1 MPHTKGNSIINRE
14 ISWLAFNHRVLQE
27 AQDVKVPLVERLRFL
42 GIFSNNMDEFY
53 RVRVATVKRL
63 AELPKKEKKETEEE
77 ITPAELLV
85 LMQDKVLK
93 LKEEFTATYN
103 TILVELEKKNIYIVN
118 EKNLTKDQKIFAEEY
133 FHSKVAPLL
142 VPIMLRGLPE
152 FPYLKDRFIYLA
164 VKLWRKTGT
173 KKKQYSIIEVPSDKL
188 PRFLVL
194 PEKEKKHCIIFL
206 DDVIRLNLHSIFKI
220 FNYEKLIAHTIKITR
235 DAELDI
241 DDDVSKSFYEKM
253 KKSVKQRRRGEP
265 VRFLYDAEMPADML
279 TYLKEKLELDND
291 DNIISGG
298 RYHNSKDF
306 MKFPNVGTPELEFSK
321 TPARKH
327 KYLTGE
333 KSMLS
338 VIEEKD
344 ILLHF
349 PYQEFDHIISLLREA
364 AIHPEVKEIK
374 ITLYRLASQS
384 KIINALVN
392 AARNGKKVTV
402 ILEIKARFDEE
413 ANMDWAK
420 VLQEEGVK
428 VLFGIPELKVHCKL
442 LVITRKQKGI
452 LKNFAAISTGNFNED
467 TAKIYSDFCLLTANK
482 DIADEAQKVINL
494 IEKTF
499 KLYRF
504 NNLIIAPIQ
513 MRNKFLKFID
523 TEIKNARAGKKA
535 YMILKMNSLVDQA
548 MIKRLYLASK
558 AGVKIQLIIRGIC
571 SVVPG
576 VKGLSD
582 NIKITSIVDKY
593 LEHSRV
599 FIFCN
604 GGEELIYISSADW
617 MTRNLDFRIEV
628 ACPILDEKLK
638 SEIKQ
643 IIDIQL
649 NDNVKARVLD
659 KALKNQYIKVK
670 PNTQLVRAQKDT
682 HFIYNSIA

>member
-1 MPHTKGNSIINRE
+1 
-14 ISWLAFNHRVLQE
+14 
-27 AQDVKVPLVERLRFL
+27 
-42 GIFSNNMDEFY
+42 
-53 RVRVATVKRL
+53 
-63 AELPKKEKKETEEE
+63 
-77 ITPAELLV
+77 
-85 LMQDKVLK
+85 
-93 LKEEFTATYN
+93 
-103 TILVELEKKNIYIVN
+103 
-118 EKNLTKDQKIFAEEY
+118 
-133 FHSKVAPLL
+133 
-142 VPIMLRGLPE
+142 
-152 FPYLKDRFIYLA
+152 
-164 VKLWRKTGT
+164 
-173 KKKQYSIIEVPSDKL
+173 
-188 PRFLVL
+188 
-194 PEKEKKHCIIFL
+194 
-206 DDVIRLNLHSIFKI
+206 
-220 FNYEKLIAHTIKITR
+220 
-235 DAELDI
+235 
-241 DDDVSKSFYEKM
+241 
-253 KKSVKQRRRGEP
+253 
-265 VRFLYDAEMPADML
+265 
-279 TYLKEKLELDND
+279 
-291 DNIISGG
+291 
-298 RYHNSKDF
+298 
-306 MKFPNVGTPELEFSK
+306 
-321 TPARKH
+321 
-327 KYLTGE
+327 
-333 KSMLS
+333 
-338 VIEEKD
+338 
-344 ILLHF
+344 
-349 PYQEFDHIISLLREA
+349 
-364 AIHPEVKEIK
+364 
-374 ITLYRLASQS
+374 
-384 KIINALVN
+384 
-392 AARNGKKVTV
+392 
-402 ILEIKARFDEE
+402 
-413 ANMDWAK
+413 
-420 VLQEEGVK
+420 
-428 VLFGIPELKVHCKL
+428 LKVHCKL